1 MTTFQTIK
9 NLYAAGSKAEA
20 FTAHKADPSGLAV
33 SFESF
38 CTKMDLILKLKNS
51 EPAVPGKTICYQEMG
66 ESTEAVL
73 QYSCSHRSG
82 YYVTTDLDL
91 KGRGI
96 RQTGDGSDHKRG
108 KKTYH
113 MTERALE
120 ILKAQQSYCYVA
132 NL

>member
-33 SFESF
+33 SFDSF

-66 ESTEAVL
+66 GSTEAVL

-82 YYVTTDLDL
+82 SKRQRHQTDW
-91 KGRGI
+91 GWI
-96 RQTGDGSDHKRG
+96 RSQKRQ
-108 KKTYH
+108 K
-113 MTERALE
+113 
-120 ILKAQQSYCYVA
+120 
-132 NL
+132 NLSHD